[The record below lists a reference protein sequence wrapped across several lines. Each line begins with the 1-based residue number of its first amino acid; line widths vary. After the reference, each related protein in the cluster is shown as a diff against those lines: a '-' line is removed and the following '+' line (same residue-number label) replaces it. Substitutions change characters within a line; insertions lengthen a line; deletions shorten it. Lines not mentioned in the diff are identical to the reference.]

1 VLTAADRTSS
11 NVVRITNVYLQ
22 SHPLLDAF
30 LSLNDIKNRVD
41 HGTGRLPRY
50 IWTHVAEVVNGA
62 SEDDDSP
69 LQLVMSEDDNHR
81 NEIMSMDLV
90 ECDVMTAT
98 VIRKKVY
105 MLLKG

>member
-1 VLTAADRTSS
+1 M
-11 NVVRITNVYLQ
+11 
-22 SHPLLDAF
+22 PF
-30 LSLNDIKNRVD
+30 CSLNDIKNRVD

-50 IWTHVAEVVNGA
+50 FWTNVAEVVNGA

-69 LQLVMSEDDNHR
+69 LQLVMSEDDIHR
-81 NEIMSMDLV
+81 NEIMSMDLA